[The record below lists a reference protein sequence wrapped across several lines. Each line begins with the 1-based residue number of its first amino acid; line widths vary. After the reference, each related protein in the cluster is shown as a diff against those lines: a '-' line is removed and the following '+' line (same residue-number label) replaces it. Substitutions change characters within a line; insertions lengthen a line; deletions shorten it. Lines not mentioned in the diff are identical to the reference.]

1 MYIDN
6 RKLTLELVGQSIV
19 EWLKVAGVL
28 LLGVLKGM
36 LFGWVFTNMVFR
48 KPSEYDLTTKAVLG
62 LTGFRLYKNLMKHKK
77 KRKK

>member
-48 KPSEYDLTTKAVLG
+48 KPSEYDLTTKATIG
-62 LTGFRLYKNLMKHKK
+62 WAGIRLYKKLLGTRVKK
-77 KRKK
+77 